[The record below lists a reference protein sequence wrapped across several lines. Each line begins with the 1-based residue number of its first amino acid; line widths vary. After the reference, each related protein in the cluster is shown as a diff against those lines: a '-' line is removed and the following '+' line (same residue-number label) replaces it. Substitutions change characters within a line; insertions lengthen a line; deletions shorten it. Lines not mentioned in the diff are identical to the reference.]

1 MEPRIKQARAPI
13 VNEQSHNQ
21 ALTSDSTGFTRSI
34 ARLEL
39 LRISDCCCGLRERNV
54 RRSNEGATRNT
65 TGKKTKAK
73 TK

>member
-1 MEPRIKQARAPI
+1 
-13 VNEQSHNQ
+13 
-21 ALTSDSTGFTRSI
+21 
-34 ARLEL
+34 

-73 TK
+73 TKRPDTMRA